1 MQIALPM
8 ICPICPIDTLR
19 GTASVE
25 AAVFRR
31 LAVSQLS
38 NGGMLAKEND
48 TAMQRIPYRALKEVG
63 GNAPRLKGKTARN
76 VEQIGP
82 THPVQG
88 NICLR

>member
-8 ICPICPIDTLR
+8 ICPICPTDTLR

-38 NGGMLAKEND
+38 KGGMLAKEND
-48 TAMQRIPYRALKEVG
+48 TAMQRIPYRALKDVG
-63 GNAPRLKGKTARN
+63 GNAPRPEGKMVQN
-76 VEQIGP
+76 VESIVP
-82 THPVQG
+82 THLVKG
-88 NICLR
+88 NIRPR